1 MMDVLKVRLQGQ
13 SVSNGGKAG
22 HVPKYRNAA
31 HAAYLIA
38 RDEGPQALFK
48 GMSLTALRQATNVSG
63 KVPPCL
69 CEGQSFD
76 SCSELDDLHE
86 AEASPP

>member
-1 MMDVLKVRLQGQ
+1 MEVLKVRLQGQ
-13 SVSNGGKAG
+13 SSNNNRKAS

-38 RDEGPQALFK
+38 RDEGPRALFK

-63 KVPPCL
+63 NFRLL
-69 CEGQSFD
+69 CAKDKSD
-76 SCSELDDLHE
+76 ASRSEFDDLYE
-86 AEASPP
+86 AKASSS

>member
-1 MMDVLKVRLQGQ
+1 MEVLKVRLQGQ
-13 SVSNGGKAG
+13 KTSNKEAG
-22 HVPKYRNAA
+22 EVPKYRNAA

-63 KVPPCL
+63 T
-69 CEGQSFD
+69 S
-76 SCSELDDLHE
+76 DLLYVKNN
-86 AEASPP
+86 PI